1 MIAITN
7 IFGKNQ
13 TTIPKEV
20 RKRLGLEKNM
30 IIEWDVNENNEAILK
45 FRRKYTEEECD
56 SFFDKLDKISEKMDQ
71 GDKVKVDV
79 ETILKEEEGI

>member
-30 IIEWDVNENNEAILK
+30 IIEWDINDKNEAILR
-45 FRRKYTEEECD
+45 FRKYNSEEEMD
-56 SFFDKLDKISEKMDQ
+56 SYLSRMEKINEELGLDFDYKRAVNDFKKF
-71 GDKVKVDV
+71 KK
-79 ETILKEEEGI
+79 

>member
-30 IIEWDVNENNEAILK
+30 IIEWDVNEKNEAILR
-45 FRRKYTEEECD
+45 FRKKYTKEHCD
-56 SFFDKLDKISEKMDQ
+56 SFFNRIDEIKKEMDQ
-71 GDKVKVDV
+71 GNKVKVDV
-79 ETILKEEEGI
+79 EAVLKKEGL

>member
-30 IIEWDVNENNEAILK
+30 IIEWDVNENNEAVLK
-45 FRRKYTEEECD
+45 FRKKYTEEECD
-56 SFFDKLDKISEKMDQ
+56 SFFDRLDKINKEMEQ
-71 GDKVKVDV
+71 GDKVKIDV
-79 ETILKEEEGI
+79 ESILKKEGI

>member
-30 IIEWDVNENNEAILK
+30 IIEWDVNEKNEAILRFK
-45 FRRKYTEEECD
+45 KKYSEEECD
-56 SFFDKLDKISEKMDQ
+56 SFFNRLDEIKKEMDQ
-71 GDKVKVDV
+71 GKKVKVDA
-79 ETILKEEEGI
+79 EAILKKEGV

>member
-20 RKRLGLEKNM
+20 RNRLGLEKNM
-30 IIEWDVNENNEAILK
+30 IIEWDVNEKNEAILK
-45 FRRKYTEEECD
+45 FKRKYTDEECD
-56 SFFDKLDKISEKMDQ
+56 AFFNRLDEIKKEMDQ
-71 GDKVKVDV
+71 GNKVEVDV
-79 ETILKEEEGI
+79 EAVLKKEGI

>member
-30 IIEWDVNENNEAILK
+30 IIEWDVNENNEAVLK
-45 FRRKYTEEECD
+45 FRKKYTEEECD
-56 SFFDKLDKISEKMDQ
+56 SFFDRLDKISKEMDQ
-71 GDKVKVDV
+71 GDKVKIDV
-79 ETILKEEEGI
+79 ESILKKEGI

>member
-30 IIEWDVNENNEAILK
+30 IIEWDVNENNEVILR
-45 FRRKYTEEECD
+45 FRKKYTEKECD
-56 SFFDKLDKISEKMDQ
+56 SFFNNLNNISKEMNQ
-71 GDKVKVDV
+71 GKR
-79 ETILKEEEGI
+79 LK

>member
-30 IIEWDVNENNEAILK
+30 VIEWDVNGNNEAILR
-45 FRRKYTEEECD
+45 FRKKYTEKECD
-56 SFFDKLDKISEKMDQ
+56 SFFNKLDKINKEMDQ
-71 GDKVKVDV
+71 GKKVKIDAKS
-79 ETILKEEEGI
+79 TLKKEGI

>member
-20 RKRLGLEKNM
+20 RKKLGLEKNM
-30 IIEWDVNENNEAILK
+30 IIEWDVNEKNEAILR
-45 FRRKYTEEECD
+45 FRKKYTEKECD
-56 SFFDKLDKISEKMDQ
+56 DFFNKLDKIDKEMDRGKKVTLDVKSTLKKEK
-71 GDKVKVDV
+71 
-79 ETILKEEEGI
+79 I

>member
-30 IIEWDVNENNEAILK
+30 IIEWDVNENNEAVLR
-45 FRRKYTEEECD
+45 FRKKYTEKECD
-56 SFFDKLDKISEKMDQ
+56 SFFNNLDKISKEMDQ
-71 GDKVKVDV
+71 GKKVTVDV
-79 ETILKEEEGI
+79 ESILQKEKL

>member
-30 IIEWDVNENNEAILK
+30 VIEWDVNEKNEAILRFK
-45 FRRKYTEEECD
+45 KKYTEEECD
-56 SFFDKLDKISEKMDQ
+56 SFFNRLDEIEKEMDQ
-71 GDKVKVDV
+71 GRKVKVDV
-79 ETILKEEEGI
+79 EAILKKEGI

>member
-20 RKRLGLEKNM
+20 RERLGLEKNM
-30 IIEWDVNENNEAILK
+30 VIEWDVNEKNEAILRFK
-45 FRRKYTEEECD
+45 RKYTKEHCD
-56 SFFDKLDKISEKMDQ
+56 AFFNRLDEIEKEMDQ
-71 GDKVKVDV
+71 GRKVKVDV
-79 ETILKEEEGI
+79 EAVLKKEGI